1 MHMILPLLKY
11 ESLRNNEY
19 DKTVSNLLPQWYNE

>member
-11 ESLRNNEY
+11 ESLRINEY